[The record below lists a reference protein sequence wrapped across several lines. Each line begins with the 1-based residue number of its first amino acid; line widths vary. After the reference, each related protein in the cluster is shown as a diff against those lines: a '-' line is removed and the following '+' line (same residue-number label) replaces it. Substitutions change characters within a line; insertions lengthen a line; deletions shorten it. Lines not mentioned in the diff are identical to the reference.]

1 MSSLSA
7 YLLDQLDRA
16 IYVRGAQGENVL
28 AKPDPEG
35 WIRFMETTR
44 RSDYATHTA
53 DYDANAERAIVL
65 YRARVAE
72 GINPIRA
79 FDCSGLIMYYA
90 LEQGIA
96 NKDLTAA
103 AIYRDKCKPITGPAT
118 IRGQLVFK
126 GSKPSSITHV
136 GVYAGADGVIES
148 KGRAYGVVLT
158 PYDPTA
164 WNFTG
169 EWSDLMRC
177 WRFPAPLA
185 ELDLDEL
192 SIIVLQSALN
202 ACGYTDDD
210 GHPLDTDGKLGKRTK
225 QAVERFVRYNLPALK
240 IEATPEGRV
249 WLTVEK

>member
-1 MSSLSA
+1 MSSFSD
-7 YLLDQLDRA
+7 YLGAQLDRA

-35 WIRFMETTR
+35 WIRYMETTR
-44 RSDYATHTA
+44 RSDYAQHKA
-53 DYDANAERAIVL
+53 EYDANAERAITL

-79 FDCSGLIMYYA
+79 FDCSGLIMHYA

-96 NKDLTAA
+96 DKDLTAA
-103 AIYRDKCKPITGPAT
+103 AIYRDMCNAINGPAT

-136 GVYAGADGVIES
+136 GVYAGYDGVIES
-148 KGRAYGVVLT
+148 KGRAYGVVLS
-158 PYDPTA
+158 PYDPAA
-164 WNFTG
+164 WNYTG
-169 EWSDLMRC
+169 EWTDLLKC

-185 ELDLDEL
+185 ELDLSAEA
-192 SIIVLQSALN
+192 IRALQTALYE
-202 ACGYTDDD
+202 CGYRDDD
-210 GHPLDTDGKLGKRTK
+210 GHPLDVDGKLGKKTK

-240 IEATPEGRV
+240 IVTNPEGRV

>member
-1 MSSLSA
+1 MGSFSA

-35 WIRFMETTR
+35 WIRYMETTR
-44 RSDYATHTA
+44 RTGYASHTA
-53 DYDANAERAIVL
+53 EYDANAERAITL

-90 LEQGIA
+90 IEQGIA
-96 NKDLTAA
+96 DKDLTAA
-103 AIYRDKCKPITGPAT
+103 AIYRDKCKAINGPAT

-136 GVYAGADGVIES
+136 GIYAGAGVIES
-148 KGRAYGVVLT
+148 KGRAYGVVLS
-158 PYDPTA
+158 PYDPAA

-169 EWSDLMRC
+169 EWADLMKC
-177 WRFPAPLA
+177 WNFPAPLA
-185 ELDLDEL
+185 ELDLSTEAI
-192 SIIVLQSALN
+192 SALQTALN
-202 ACGYTDDD
+202 ACCYTDDD
-210 GHPLDTDGKLGKRTK
+210 GHPLDVDGKIGKLTK
-225 QAVERFVRYNLPALK
+225 QAVERFIRYNLPALK
-240 IEATPEGRV
+240 ISTNPEGPV
-249 WLTVEK
+249 WLAVEK